1 MKVSLTEARTILDA
15 LRDAGLTPDDIVQRL
30 ELWQIHQNARAVKH
44 WYSGKTTM
52 RRVELYALRQ
62 LLNEVNND

>member
-30 ELWQIHQNARAVKH
+30 ELWQIKTNARALKH
-44 WYSGKTTM
+44 MYAGRTNM
-52 RRVELYALRQ
+52 RTVELYALRQ
-62 LLNEVNND
+62 LLSEIE